1 MPLMHLAHCSGN
13 SALCSASH
21 FLACVPEAPLSFL
34 GSNNS
39 QINFLGGKTQKCNR
53 FEKIK
58 RTIILKKKKKGGGA
72 IVRR

>member
-21 FLACVPEAPLSFL
+21 FLACVPEVPLSFL

-39 QINFLGGKTQKCNR
+39 QINFLGGRLRNVTDLRKLREQLFFK
-53 FEKIK
+53 
-58 RTIILKKKKKGGGA
+58 KKKKKGA
-72 IVRR
+72 IVIC